1 MSVEEEEMSEEEE
14 EEESLEEENQV
25 RAGGGG
31 RAPTRPQPSNKPL
44 SAEALK
50 KEAILIKRLTK
61 AVGQQAKL
69 AKKHE
74 TQKLIKEIKLCKE
87 RRSSLQVAGGEPASP
102 LLEKLAGFKGLQK
115 AALELKERPGGSASE
130 PKRERVK
137 RKQLAIKEKKKLQRL
152 QFEIQCTMCT
162 ARFGTEETRQLHME
176 KRHGTTGNAV
186 LDKKL
191 GLQPKRI
198 NRPGQRERRTVA
210 QEVEKD
216 LEEASAKVGGKR
228 NKLHP
233 SWEAKRVKTAAASAG
248 LRARPKR
255 LKMTTSNFIK
265 RA

>member
-1 MSVEEEEMSEEEE
+1 MSSSGSGSEAEEEEMSVEEEEMSEEEE
-14 EEESLEEENQV
+14 ESLEEENQV
-25 RAGGGG
+25 TSGEEEEPQPA
-31 RAPTRPQPSNKPL
+31 PQPSNKPL

-87 RRSSLQVAGGEPASP
+87 KAFQPPRLERAEKKLELIKLVEVASIVSLAVAGGEPASP

-115 AALELKERPGGSASE
+115 AALELKERPGRERLRAE
-130 PKRERVK
+130 RERVK

-216 LEEASAKVGGKR
+216 LEEASAK
-228 NKLHP
+228 
-233 SWEAKRVKTAAASAG
+233 
-248 LRARPKR
+248 
-255 LKMTTSNFIK
+255 
-265 RA
+265 